1 MPNHYR
7 IPILKP
13 ALPKAEQLLPWLK
26 MIDDNQWYSNF
37 GPLNQQLITQLQQY
51 FDGAFIT
58 TTSSGTSALELA
70 ISALEL
76 PQNSKVLIP
85 ALTFPATATA
95 VIRCGLQ
102 PVIADIDENSWQ
114 LTPEIAEK
122 ALQQKPFDA
131 VIPVAT
137 FGLPVD
143 TKKWD
148 NFVKENSIPVVVDAA
163 GAFGNQKMGENIN
176 LVFSLHATKS
186 FSCGEGGLIVSKQQ
200 SLIKKATYCSNFGIN
215 QNTGSVAFNLASN
228 AKMSEYHAAVGL
240 AYLEIWQEQKK
251 QRQLLLKKYQK
262 QLLKDIK
269 NISFQSN
276 IEDKTISIF
285 NVKIDSSQPIEKIAK
300 QLNNV
305 EIETRRWYYP
315 LIQNHQAFK
324 NLQQIDELKTAE
336 KISQSI
342 IGLPFYLG
350 LKDNDIKHISH
361 TLMEIINQ

>member
-13 ALPKAEQLLPWLK
+13 SLPRAEELLPWLK

-37 GPLNQQLITQLQQY
+37 GPLNQQFIAQLQQY
-51 FDGAFIT
+51 FDNAFIT
-58 TTSSGTSALELA
+58 TTSNGTSALELA

-76 PQNSKVLIP
+76 PQNAKVLIP

-102 PVIADIDENSWQ
+102 PIIADIDENSWQ

-122 ALQQKPFDA
+122 ALQIKRYDA
-131 VIPVAT
+131 IIPVAT

-143 TKKWD
+143 TNKWD
-148 NFVKENSIPVVVDAA
+148 NFVKNNNIPVVVDAA
-163 GAFGNQKMGENIN
+163 GAFGNQKVGENIN
-176 LVFSLHATKS
+176 LVFSLHATKA

-200 SLIKKATYCSNFGIN
+200 SFIEKATDCSNFGIN

-228 AKMSEYHAAVGL
+228 AKMSEYHAAIGL

-262 QLLKDIK
+262 QLLADIK
-269 NISFQSN
+269 NISFQSD
-276 IEDKTISIF
+276 IENKIISIF
-285 NVKIDSSQPIEKIAK
+285 NVKIDTNQPIDKIAE
-300 QLNNV
+300 QLNQAGV
-305 EIETRRWYYP
+305 ETRRWYYP

-350 LKDNDIKHISH
+350 LKDIDIQSISH